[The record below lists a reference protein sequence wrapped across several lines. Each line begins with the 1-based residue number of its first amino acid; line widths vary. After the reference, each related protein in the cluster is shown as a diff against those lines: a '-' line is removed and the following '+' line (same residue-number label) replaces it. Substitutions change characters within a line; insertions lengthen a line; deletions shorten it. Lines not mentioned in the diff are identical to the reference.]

1 MEEDSESTSQVVP
14 QLVVLLREVV
24 LPKEEEMK
32 VVNQTLFLLEILVS
46 ELKNTL
52 LETSLDLAVV
62 SKL

>member
-1 MEEDSESTSQVVP
+1 M
-14 QLVVLLREVV
+14 

>member
-1 MEEDSESTSQVVP
+1 MVP
-14 QLVVLLREVV
+14 LLVVLLREVV